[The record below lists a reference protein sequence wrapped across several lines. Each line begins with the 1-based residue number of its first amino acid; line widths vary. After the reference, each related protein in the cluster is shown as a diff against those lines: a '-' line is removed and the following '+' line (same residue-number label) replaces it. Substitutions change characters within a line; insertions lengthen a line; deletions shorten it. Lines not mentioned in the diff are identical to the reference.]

1 MTSDR
6 NDKSSPINSPN
17 GQNKDNDDAERSEF
31 LFIYDTRMANP
42 NGDPD
47 ENRPRIDPYSGRNLV
62 TEYRLKRTIRDYIKN
77 HYGNNKNDKILIRE
91 DLNADGTRQKFEQ
104 LAKLDIDQTQGGR
117 KGKNAIEVR
126 KELVEEH
133 IDVRLFGLMFLYA
146 KKKRKS
152 GNGDT
157 ESARGETPQF
167 KKLGP
172 VQFAIGQSLNKVQE
186 MLIRNTRVVPTLER
200 GARSGTFGEKS
211 ILKYSLIVFHG
222 FLNQLTA
229 KLNIDDYPLTENDV
243 NKMMLAMWH
252 GTNELNTSSKFG
264 QVSRFLLRI
273 IYSDP
278 HGYIGDLDQKVIL
291 TNSNDENI
299 ANLSEA
305 DIDVG
310 KLISTL
316 TAHRKIIKK
325 IQYAC
330 NDSMIVR
337 SDEQKDSENDKI
349 IENRKMQQKRS
360 LREVLTEW
368 STSNEINIQ
377 CDDILCPPQTNQ

>member
-1 MTSDR
+1 
-6 NDKSSPINSPN
+6 
-17 GQNKDNDDAERSEF
+17 
-31 LFIYDTRMANP
+31 
-42 NGDPD
+42 
-47 ENRPRIDPYSGRNLV
+47 
-62 TEYRLKRTIRDYIKN
+62 
-77 HYGNNKNDKILIRE
+77 
-91 DLNADGTRQKFEQ
+91 
-104 LAKLDIDQTQGGR
+104 
-117 KGKNAIEVR
+117 
-126 KELVEEH
+126 
-133 IDVRLFGLMFLYA
+133 MFLYA

-157 ESARGETPQF
+157 ESARGESLQF

-172 VQFAIGQSLNKVQE
+172 IQFAIGQSLNKVQE
-186 MLIRNTRVVPTLER
+186 MLIRHTRVVPTLER

-229 KLNIDDYPLTENDV
+229 KLNMDDFPLTENDV

-291 TNSNDENI
+291 TNSNNENI
-299 ANLSEA
+299 TNLSEA

-310 KLISTL
+310 KLISSL
-316 TAHRKIIKK
+316 TTHKNIIKK

-330 NDSMIVR
+330 HVR
-337 SDEQKDSENDKI
+337 SDEQKDLENDKA
-349 IENRKMQQKRS
+349 IENKKMPQKRS
-360 LREVLTEW
+360 LRNVLTEW
-368 STSNEINIQ
+368 ATSNEKIIQ
-377 CDDILCPPQTNQ
+377 CDDILCPPQANQK